1 MNYRASLYHLGRF
14 ATHKGQDALEKK
26 ETKEELHDVVAT
38 AHQPLYKA
46 TTVFPFTMFPDTVT
60 IDRSKLTITHR
71 VFFAVADVIS
81 IKIED
86 ILNVIPHVGPFFG
99 SIDVHTR
106 YFDPHKPY
114 KVTYLWRGD
123 ALKIER
129 IMQGY
134 SIAMAKDIDC
144 SALGNKELATML
156 DRLGQGA
163 SELIN

>member
-1 MNYRASLYHLGRF
+1 MNYHASLYQLGRF
-14 ATHKGQDALEKK
+14 VTHHSQREQERK
-26 ETKEELHDVVAT
+26 ETKAELHDVVST
-38 AHQPLYKA
+38 AHQPLFKT
-46 TTVFPFTMFPDTVT
+46 TTVFPFTLFPDTVT

-71 VFFAVADVIS
+71 EFFGVADVIS

-114 KVTYLWRGD
+114 RVTYLWRGD

-156 DRLGQGA
+156 DKLGRGA
-163 SELIN
+163 SDV

>member
-1 MNYRASLYHLGRF
+1 MNYHTSLYQLGRF
-14 ATHKGQDALEKK
+14 VTRHGRRELERK

-38 AHQPLYKA
+38 AHQPLFKA
-46 TTVFPFTMFPDTVT
+46 STVFPFTLFPDIVT

-71 VFFAVADVIS
+71 VFFMVADVIS

-144 SALGNKELATML
+144 SSLGNRELATML
-156 DRLGQGA
+156 DKLGQGA
-163 SELIN
+163 SEV

>member
-1 MNYRASLYHLGRF
+1 MSNWTSLYRLGRF
-14 ATHKGQDALEKK
+14 ATRHSQRALEKK
-26 ETKEELHDVVAT
+26 ETKEELHDVVAE
-38 AHQPLYKA
+38 AHEPLYKA
-46 TTVFPFTMFPDTVT
+46 TTVFPFNFFPDTVT
-60 IDRSKLTITHR
+60 IDRSKLSITHR
-71 VFFAVADVIS
+71 VFFGVADVIN

-86 ILNVIPHVGPFFG
+86 ILNVIPHVGPVFG

-114 KVTYLWRGD
+114 KVTYLWRSD

-156 DRLGQGA
+156 DKLGQGA
-163 SELIN
+163 SEL